1 MNHFLSVVLGAAAVV
16 LLSRCDAGKG
26 PDVLLRETP
35 DAFKVFA
42 AFPYAVGISDAD
54 NDVIFQCITATRKDF
69 DPEAKTVTY
78 VWSLSDGPGK
88 RKHIEFHHTA
98 GATPEATN
106 FTVGKSTKIEVA
118 YVVWSDYKDCAITEV
133 SHFSDQCT
141 LWVSKAVE
149 DVVPLYCLEQFYD
162 VCGVAVPLHDSNL
175 CLDDDNGE
183 ERDNDYNATDA

>member
-106 FTVGKSTKIEVA
+106 FTVGKK
-118 YVVWSDYKDCAITEV
+118 
-133 SHFSDQCT
+133 CT